1 MTDICYPNTN
11 ALPSVATAQAQ
22 ILAAIDPITDQ
33 ERLPLTAGLGRVLA
47 KTLHASIAI
56 PPQNNSAMDGYG
68 FAGSDLNPHASVRLT
83 IVGCAWAGKPFTGPI
98 QAGECIRIF
107 TGAVVPDGIDSVIAQ
122 ELVSVDANQ
131 IQLAADT
138 QAYKNIRKAGS
149 DIQPEQVLLTAGK
162 TISATDLA
170 LLAAAGI
177 TTVPVIR
184 QLRIGFFSTGDEL
197 KPLGTSLELGQIYDS
212 NRYQLIGLLNNPLY
226 QLTDLGIVNDDPA
239 TLDQTLITAATQQ
252 DLLISTGGASVG
264 EADYIQQSLNRCGQV
279 NFWKIAIKPGK
290 PLAFG
295 KIGNCYFF
303 GLPGNPV
310 AVLVTYEKFV
320 KPALNKL
327 AGALPKQTMQI
338 KAISQDRLRKQVGRQ
353 EYQRGILSCSDNG
366 EWQVALA
373 GGQDSHQLSSASKA
387 NCFIV
392 LSHDCQGVEIGEI
405 VLVEPFQTEF

>member
-366 EWQVALA
+366 EWQVSLA